1 MILRLTALLLAAL
14 LTLGTGPGALAQT
27 PVPSQEDWVG
37 ARKSVTTAD
46 GLAMTYVEAGDPAGP
61 PLILLHGYTDNARS
75 WSLLAPH
82 LPGRR
87 LLMLDLRGH
96 GGTAAPACCY
106 GMDSLS
112 HDVAGFMDALGIERA
127 DVVGHSM
134 GSTTAVTLAAFHP
147 ERVNRLVLISTALA
161 VPAAASDWLWANV
174 PGLPDTIDPNGEF
187 MLAWYWNPN
196 PVPPEFLDRERAE
209 SAAAPRQTWMGVLRG
224 FTFMDLTRVAP
235 MVKAPA
241 LILWG
246 DQDSLF
252 DAASQEAVKAAYPAA
267 QYETF
272 AGFGHN
278 MFWETPEKVAEKI
291 NAFLAAP

>member
-1 MILRLTALLLAAL
+1 MLSRLCAVMLAVLTLLAAAPA
-14 LTLGTGPGALAQT
+14 GLAQT
-27 PVPSQEDWVG
+27 AVPTQDEWVA

-61 PLILLHGYTDNARS
+61 PLILLHGYTDNSRS
-75 WSLLAPH
+75 WSLLAPL

-96 GGTAAPACCY
+96 GGTEAPACCY
-106 GMDSLS
+106 GMDSLA
-112 HDVAGFMDALGIERA
+112 HDVAGFMQAMGIDRA
-127 DVVGHSM
+127 DIVGHSM
-134 GSTTAVTLAAFHP
+134 GSTTGAVLAAFYP
-147 ERVNRLVLISTALA
+147 DRVNRLVLISTAVA
-161 VPAAASDWLWANV
+161 VPGGGSDWLWANV
-174 PGLPDTIDPNGEF
+174 PGLPDVIDPNSEF

-196 PVPPEFLDRERAE
+196 PVPADFIDRERAE
-209 SAAAPRQTWMGVLRG
+209 SAATPRQTWMGVLRA
-224 FTFMDLTRVAP
+224 FTIMDLTRVAP
-235 MVKAPA
+235 MVKAPV

-252 DAASQEAVKAAYPAA
+252 DAASQQAVRAAYPGA
-267 QYETF
+267 QYETY

-278 MFWETPEKVAEKI
+278 MFWETPGTVADRI